1 MIEASIVR
9 LALITMK
16 CVTGQHRIFR
26 FFEYMTGAVIL
37 FQQHE
42 SLLNCIIG
50 DVLLVTAIIQ
60 IKKMIAI
67 PSAARYDK

>member
-1 MIEASIVR
+1 
-9 LALITMK
+9 
-16 CVTGQHRIFR
+16 
-26 FFEYMTGAVIL
+26 
-37 FQQHE
+37 
-42 SLLNCIIG
+42 LNCIIG